1 MLATGFFGATGKAP
15 ARYGGQKGRQQGP
28 WGCVVQTQ
36 TPLSV
41 VGASNTERVVGPII
55 LLGAPGAG
63 KGTQG
68 KLIAATYG
76 IPQISTGDLF
86 RENVARG
93 TDLGRKVKDVLSR
106 GDLVSDG
113 LVNDMVAERL
123 GQPDVNR
130 GFILDGFPRTV
141 GQAEWLDRYLKTRR
155 LEGGSVAPFS
165 AIAPLVIQVFVG
177 YNQLLQRISGR
188 RSCPTCG
195 RIYNVHFQPPKV
207 EGICDVD
214 GGRLVVRP
222 DDNEDVVAERLKAY
236 EQRTLPLVDYYR
248 SKGRL
253 LEIDGEQ
260 SVELVAAQASRAIEN
275 GDRL

>member
-1 MLATGFFGATGKAP
+1 
-15 ARYGGQKGRQQGP
+15 
-28 WGCVVQTQ
+28 
-36 TPLSV
+36 
-41 VGASNTERVVGPII
+41 VGPII

-68 KLIAATYG
+68 KLMSATYG

-93 TDLGRKVKDVLSR
+93 TELGLKVKEVLSR
-106 GDLVSDG
+106 GDLVSDV

-123 GQPDVNR
+123 SHPDVNR

-155 LEGGSVAPFS
+155 LEDGAAAPFS
-165 AIAPLVIQVFVG
+165 AVDPLVIQVVVG

-207 EGICDVD
+207 EDICDVD
-214 GGRLVVRP
+214 GGRLLVRP
-222 DDNEDVVAERLKAY
+222 DDNEAVVAERLKAY
-236 EQRTLPLVDYYR
+236 ERQTLPLVGYYR
-248 SKGRL
+248 SRGRL
-253 LEIDGEQ
+253 LDIDGEQ
-260 SVELVAAQASRAIEN
+260 SVEMVAAQASRAIEN

>member
-1 MLATGFFGATGKAP
+1 
-15 ARYGGQKGRQQGP
+15 
-28 WGCVVQTQ
+28 
-36 TPLSV
+36 
-41 VGASNTERVVGPII
+41 VGPII

-63 KGTQG
+63 KGTQA
-68 KLIAATYG
+68 KLISATYG

-93 TDLGRKVKDVLSR
+93 TELGLKVKDVLNR
-106 GDLVSDG
+106 GDLVTDG
-113 LVNDMVAERL
+113 LVDDMVAERL

-141 GQAEWLDRYLKTRR
+141 GQAEWLDGYLKRRR
-155 LEGGSVAPFS
+155 LEDGATAHFS
-165 AIAPLVIQVFVG
+165 AVSPLVIQMVVR

-214 GGRLVVRP
+214 GGRLIVRP
-222 DDNEDVVAERLKAY
+222 DDNEAVVAERLKAY
-236 EQRTLPLVDYYR
+236 ERQTLPLVVYYR
-248 SKGRL
+248 AKGQVV
-253 LEIDGEQ
+253 EINGEQ
-260 SVELVAAQASRAIEN
+260 PVDKVTAEALRAIEN

>member
-1 MLATGFFGATGKAP
+1 
-15 ARYGGQKGRQQGP
+15 
-28 WGCVVQTQ
+28 
-36 TPLSV
+36 
-41 VGASNTERVVGPII
+41 VGPII

-68 KLIAATYG
+68 KLMAATYG

-86 RENVARG
+86 RENVACG
-93 TDLGRKVKDVLSR
+93 TELGCKVKDVLSR
-106 GDLVSDG
+106 GDLVSDE

-123 GQPDVNR
+123 GQADVNR

-155 LEGGSVAPFS
+155 LEGGSTAPFS
-165 AIAPLVIQVFVG
+165 AMDPLVIEVVVG

-214 GGRLVVRP
+214 GGRLTVRP
-222 DDNEDVVAERLKAY
+222 DDTEAVVAERLKAY
-236 EQRTLPLVDYYR
+236 ERQTFPLVAYYKA
-248 SKGRL
+248 KGQL
-253 LEIDGEQ
+253 VEIEGDQ
-260 SVELVAAQASRAIEN
+260 AVEMVAAQASRAIEN
-275 GDRL
+275 ADRL